1 MKKPKLLQ
9 NIGITICAIGG
20 LITIGTL
27 GLGAKLGLPVIIA
40 GSVFILANWILTKAG
55 KSTLTAHII
64 ITSILSASY
73 ILLLLNYTKTTVLRV
88 NDITKAKELVI
99 ICGAEGYDA
108 LPNYTW
114 WTREIEMPI
123 NNILV
128 TSTEFDNIS
137 TRITVVDDKGSKE
150 SNYNQGYGQE
160 FCAGP
165 LNVIKLNS
173 YRDIQKAD
181 WTFSKSVSDTI
192 IQLCTKKRLKL
203 P

>member
-1 MKKPKLLQ
+1 
-9 NIGITICAIGG
+9 
-20 LITIGTL
+20 
-27 GLGAKLGLPVIIA
+27 
-40 GSVFILANWILTKAG
+40 
-55 KSTLTAHII
+55 
-64 ITSILSASY
+64 
-73 ILLLLNYTKTTVLRV
+73 LRV
-88 NDITKAKELVI
+88 KDVAKAKELAIV
-99 ICGAEGYDA
+99 CGAEGYDA

-137 TRITVVDDKGSKE
+137 TRIVVVDDKGNKKSH
-150 SNYNQGYGQE
+150 YNQGYGQE
-160 FCAGP
+160 FCSGP
-165 LNVIKLNS
+165 LNLIELNS
-173 YRDIQKAD
+173 YHDTRNAD